1 MSEEVTEIRKQLNQM
16 AEKVKAELIS
26 VDNHSRLSLSML
38 KNMLITDR
46 VQSQQHILKAR
57 RMVKEATSECQKL
70 KL

>member
-1 MSEEVTEIRKQLNQM
+1 
-16 AEKVKAELIS
+16 
-26 VDNHSRLSLSML
+26 ML